1 MLTVECH
8 KFLNRLFLQTYHL
21 WAFGYYARTR
31 FSVPCRQNILIY
43 VNTDYQKH
51 VLAMVIEP
59 KHWQQLEL
67 KTLITEQ
74 AVGELKQRRTATLL
88 GKGNRTLMLQ
98 CPLDEKKKKKET
110 GKQKFQAKPKL
121 RVQESTWKVFRFR

>member
-8 KFLNRLFLQTYHL
+8 KFLNSLFLQTYYL
-21 WAFGYYARTR
+21 WAFGNYARTR

-74 AVGELKQRRTATLL
+74 AVGELKQRKTPFL
-88 GKGNRTLMLQ
+88 GKVIALW
-98 CPLDEKKKKKET
+98 C
-110 GKQKFQAKPKL
+110 
-121 RVQESTWKVFRFR
+121 